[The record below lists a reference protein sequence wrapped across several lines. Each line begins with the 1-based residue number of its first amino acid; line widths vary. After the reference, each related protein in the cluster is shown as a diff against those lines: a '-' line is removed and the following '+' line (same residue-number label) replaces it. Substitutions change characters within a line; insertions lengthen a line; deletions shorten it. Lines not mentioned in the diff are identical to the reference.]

1 MVLPTS
7 NREILTV
14 SDLNKSARRLLEGEF
29 PMIFVEGEI
38 SNFST
43 PASGHWYFTLK
54 DSKAQLRSAMF
65 RGSNRKIRF
74 VPRNGLQVVVR
85 GRISLY
91 EGRGEF
97 QMIAEFME
105 EAGDGALRRAY
116 ETLKNQLESEGLFSP
131 ELKKQPPELPKHL
144 AIITSPTGA
153 AIRDV
158 LHILKRRF
166 PAMAVSVIPVPVQG
180 EESIQ
185 QIVKALDLAN
195 RYGDFDAILLTRG
208 GGSLEDLWSFNTEP
222 VARAIAAS
230 TIPVISAIGHET
242 DTTIADFVA
251 DVRAPTPSAA
261 AEILSP
267 DGANWMR
274 AFLQLENALQR
285 YTTQLQGRLGE
296 NLNHLQR
303 RLRHPGQ
310 GIQDGYQRLDDL
322 EARMTSSYRH
332 YLSSLNFDNLEL
344 RLKTAMQQIL
354 VSAKHRF
361 AAQAKASDPSG
372 LRGDIRAQSLILN
385 QLSQSLIHQSQKAT
399 TTATHALGSLSVRL
413 DAVSPLS
420 TLSRGYAI
428 VTKDNQVLK
437 DTGALKPGDEVET
450 RIDRGSFKSKIINI
464 EASG

>member
-1 MVLPTS
+1 MAPTTSPPTSIPVS

-38 SNFST
+38 SNFSI

-74 VPRNGLQVVVR
+74 VPRNGLQIIVR

-116 ETLKNQLESEGLFSP
+116 ETLKNQLETEGLFSS
-131 ELKKQPPELPKHL
+131 ELKKQLPALPKHL
-144 AIITSPTGA
+144 AIVTSPTGA

-158 LHILKRRF
+158 LQILKRRF
-166 PAMAVSVIPVPVQG
+166 PAMAVSVIPVQVQG

-185 QIVKALDLAN
+185 QIVEAISFAN
-195 RYGDFDAILLTRG
+195 RAFVNNAQASRSLTKDGGDIDAILLTRG

-222 VARAIAAS
+222 VARAIAGS
-230 TIPVISAIGHET
+230 KIPVISAIGHET

-267 DGANWMR
+267 DGESWMR
-274 AFLQLENALQR
+274 DFLQTENALHR
-285 YTTQLQGRLGE
+285 YVLQLQESLNN
-296 NLNHLQR
+296 NLMHLSR

-310 GIQDGYQRLDDL
+310 RIQDWYQRLDDL
-322 EARMTSSYRH
+322 EARLASSYRH
-332 YLSSLNFDNLEL
+332 HLSRLNFDNLEL
-344 RLKTAMQQIL
+344 RLKTALNQSL
-354 VSAKHRF
+354 SLANNRL
-361 AAQAKASDPSG
+361 S
-372 LRGDIRAQSLILN
+372 AQS
-385 QLSQSLIHQSQKAT
+385 
-399 TTATHALGSLSVRL
+399 
-413 DAVSPLS
+413 
-420 TLSRGYAI
+420 
-428 VTKDNQVLK
+428 
-437 DTGALKPGDEVET
+437 
-450 RIDRGSFKSKIINI
+450 
-464 EASG
+464 